1 MGEEQLFPLSYH
13 VFVLNVVCDFLENL
27 TILEMGIVRLYLIIR
42 LIISSS
48 RKLKFGSGTISVF
61 AMMGKIYD
69 SSSGGEVG
77 GGDEL
82 CGGEVGKRRWVGGR

>member
-27 TILEMGIVRLYLIIR
+27 TILEMGIVRLYLIISSKI
-42 LIISSS
+42 IISSS

-77 GGDEL
+77 GL
-82 CGGEVGKRRWVGGR
+82 GGGGGWG